1 MTGRNPRK
9 IYSPADTLKTAQQS
23 RIEEVA
29 NESETRFRLVADT
42 APVLIWMSGVDKLC
56 TYFNKPWLD
65 FTGRSLEQEFG
76 NGWAEGVHP
85 DDLQRSLN
93 TYTQSFERREKF
105 RMEYRLRRH
114 DREYRWIL
122 DIGVPRFNQDR
133 SFAGYIGI
141 AVDVTERKTAEGE
154 LLLLNRTLEER
165 TVLLQSREELLKI
178 FVKNVPAGVAMLDR
192 DMRYLQVSDR
202 FCKDYSADSSQLLGR
217 SHYEVFPDIPEN
229 WKEMHRRAL
238 EGEILRAEEDQW
250 NRKDGTVWVRWEI
263 RPWKTSSG
271 SVGGIL
277 IFAEEISQR
286 KQMEEALS
294 GISLKLIEAQ
304 EQERTRIARE
314 LHDDIAQRLALV
326 TVELGRLRE
335 SPPRS
340 KSELHERVGAVQKY
354 TVEIA
359 NDVQAIAHK
368 LHSSKLEYLGVV
380 AAMKGFCKEFGEQQ
394 RAEID
399 FRNSDLPTHLSPEV
413 ALCLFR
419 VLQEALHNAA
429 KHSGVRRFDVQLRED
444 SGEIHLDI
452 NDSGRGFDV
461 SASMH
466 SQGLGLV
473 SMRERVRLVDGTIEI
488 DSGPT
493 RGTSIHVHVPIA
505 SQHLA
510 ARRKAVLPY

>member
-1 MTGRNPRK
+1 
-9 IYSPADTLKTAQQS
+9 
-23 RIEEVA
+23 
-29 NESETRFRLVADT
+29 
-42 APVLIWMSGVDKLC
+42 
-56 TYFNKPWLD
+56 
-65 FTGRSLEQEFG
+65 
-76 NGWAEGVHP
+76 
-85 DDLQRSLN
+85 
-93 TYTQSFERREKF
+93 
-105 RMEYRLRRH
+105 
-114 DREYRWIL
+114 
-122 DIGVPRFNQDR
+122 VPRFNQDR

-277 IFAEEISQR
+277 IFAEDISQR

-314 LHDDIAQRLALV
+314 LHDDIAQRLSLLAN
-326 TVELGRLRE
+326 ELKELQQ
-335 SPPRS
+335 SLPPS
-340 KSELHERVGAVQKY
+340 KSKVRARMGAVQEG

-359 NDVQAIAHK
+359 NDVQTMSHK

-380 AAMKGFCKEFGEQQ
+380 AAMKGFCKEFGQQQ
-394 RAEID
+394 RVEID
-399 FRNSDLPTHLSPEV
+399 FSFAPNLPNFPRP
-413 ALCLFR
+413 A
-419 VLQEALHNAA
+419 
-429 KHSGVRRFDVQLRED
+429 G
-444 SGEIHLDI
+444 
-452 NDSGRGFDV
+452 
-461 SASMH
+461 
-466 SQGLGLV
+466 
-473 SMRERVRLVDGTIEI
+473 I
-488 DSGPT
+488 D
-493 RGTSIHVHVPIA
+493 RD
-505 SQHLA
+505 Q
-510 ARRKAVLPY
+510 K